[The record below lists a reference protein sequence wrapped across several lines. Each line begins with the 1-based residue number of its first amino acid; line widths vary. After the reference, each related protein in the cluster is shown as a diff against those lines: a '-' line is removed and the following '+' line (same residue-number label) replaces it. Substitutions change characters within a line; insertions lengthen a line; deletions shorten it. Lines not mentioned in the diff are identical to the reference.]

1 MSATIDRYLQKL
13 TLLGDKVDLLSKDYV
28 LAALLPHPTM
38 VKIDNIRA
46 QFLNF
51 QTTLPDTLSL
61 ARKEYFD
68 QGAMKYS
75 TNEWLKVGLLLDE
88 IEMTLNN
95 LIGVGNKILQFSKQ
109 HLPPSLKLTS
119 NMSSPATQEATQADV
134 DRLSSSITLTIGALK
149 PEIKEFKIKA
159 SPEIYSRTDPE
170 KSPEKSPEYQQ
181 LRIVL
186 KKLRTT
192 TLSPGH
198 FELLNKILNALEGN
212 DESGWPKFT
221 PERLK
226 EISENLTTQKE
237 DDKNVQKLMDK
248 L

>member
-88 IEMTLNN
+88 IEMTRKYLY
-95 LIGVGNKILQFSKQ
+95 
-109 HLPPSLKLTS
+109 LPLGTTYLPYTRCTFHTHPLGG
-119 NMSSPATQEATQADV
+119 AY
-134 DRLSSSITLTIGALK
+134 ITAG
-149 PEIKEFKIKA
+149 
-159 SPEIYSRTDPE
+159 
-170 KSPEKSPEYQQ
+170 
-181 LRIVL
+181 
-186 KKLRTT
+186 TT
-192 TLSPGH
+192 Y
-198 FELLNKILNALEGN
+198 
-212 DESGWPKFT
+212 
-221 PERLK
+221 R
-226 EISENLTTQKE
+226 
-237 DDKNVQKLMDK
+237 
-248 L
+248 